1 MARTKEISLQ
11 PLDIQHVSFMIEGD
25 SPLIMNRFD
34 EKAKQQMLEKQQ
46 KKAKKSSEIRDPEQ
60 EVVKSLYYMD
70 ETKTKV
76 GFPSDGVKLAM
87 IRGAKMTGMVMSDSR
102 AAFFVKGIYSERDGR
117 DLIPVEG
124 EVEAREDIVKIAMG
138 TSMLRYRG
146 QVRTGWKM
154 KVDIKFNASLISA
167 EQLLNML
174 EAAGFG
180 CGIGEWRPERNGS
193 FGMFHVIP

>member
-1 MARTKEISLQ
+1 MARNKEISLQ

-46 KKAKKSSEIRDPEQ
+46 KKAKKASEIRDPEQ
-60 EVVKSLYYMD
+60 ETIKSLYFID
-70 ETKTKV
+70 EEKTQV
-76 GFPSDGVKLAM
+76 GFPADGVKLSM

-102 AAFFVKGIYSERDGR
+102 AAFFVKGIYSDRDGR
-117 DLIPVEG
+117 DLIPVQG
-124 EVEAREDIVKIAMG
+124 EVDGRTDIVKIGMG

-146 QVRTGWKM
+146 QVLTGWKM
-154 KVDIKFNASLISA
+154 KIDIKFNASLISE
-167 EQLLNML
+167 EQLVNMI

-193 FGMFHVIP
+193 FGMFHIVV

>member
-1 MARTKEISLQ
+1 MARSKEISLQ

-46 KKAKKSSEIRDPEQ
+46 KKAKKGTEIRDPEQ
-60 EVVKSLYYMD
+60 EVIKSLYYMD

-76 GFPSDGVKLAM
+76 GFPADGVKLSM

-117 DLIPVEG
+117 DLIPVDG
-124 EVEAREDIVKIAMG
+124 SVEAREDIVKIGMG

-146 QVRTGWKM
+146 QVRAGWKM
-154 KVDIKFNASLISA
+154 KIDIKFNASLISA